1 MIRIIKRFFIFIVS
15 IIIIVIVVISA
26 RRHSTFIIENNFS
39 KGIDLSHWNID
50 TYHISL
56 DSIPNDVS
64 FVYLKATEGAS
75 YKDKMYP
82 RYIEEFIGKNIGSR
96 KDDPIKIGAYHFFKQ
111 NVPALLQ
118 FKNIKETVDSSEIN
132 LPIAIDF
139 EFITSHSSKETK
151 QIQEC
156 LYNLLIMVEKEY
168 KKKPIIYCNTRGY
181 DLFIRNCDKLNH
193 YGIWL
198 DAKSDNSLTVP
209 NTIIKQIKIE
219 NNIDINVCYSRL

>member
-1 MIRIIKRFFIFIVS
+1 MNKYFTLIIP
-15 IIIIVIVVISA
+15 IIIVVLSCCN
-26 RRHSTFIIENNFS
+26 HLSS
-39 KGIDLSHWNID
+39 KGIDLSHWNVD
-50 TYHISL
+50 TYNISL
-56 DSIPNDVS
+56 DSIPEDVS

-75 YKDKMYP
+75 YKDKMYSI
-82 RYIEEFIGKNIGSR
+82 YIEEFIGKNIGSR

-118 FKNIKETVDSSEIN
+118 FNNIKESVDSSEIN

-168 KKKPIIYCNTRGY
+168 KKKPIIYCNKRGY

-219 NNIDINVCYSRL
+219 NNIDINLCHSSF

>member
-1 MIRIIKRFFIFIVS
+1 MIRIIKRFFISIVS

-26 RRHSTFIIENNFS
+26 CKHPTFIENNYS

-50 TYHISL
+50 TYNISL

-82 RYIEEFIGKNIGSR
+82 IYIEEFIGKNIGSR
-96 KDDPIKIGAYHFFKQ
+96 KDNPIKIGAYHFFKQ

-219 NNIDINVCYSRL
+219 NNIDINVCRSSL

>member
-1 MIRIIKRFFIFIVS
+1 MVS
-15 IIIIVIVVISA
+15 LIIIIIVVTSA
-26 RRHSTFIIENNFS
+26 CKQSIPVENNFS
-39 KGIDLSHWNID
+39 KGIDLSHWNVD

-75 YKDKMYP
+75 YKDKMYSM
-82 RYIEEFIGKNIGSR
+82 YISEFIGKNIESR
-96 KDDPIKIGAYHFFKQ
+96 KDNPIKIGAYHFFKQ

-139 EFITSHSSKETK
+139 EFISSHSSKETE

-168 KKKPIIYCNTRGY
+168 KKKPIIYCNKRGY

-209 NTIIKQIKIE
+209 NIIIKQIKIE
-219 NNIDINVCYSRL
+219 NNIDINLCYSSL

>member
-26 RRHSTFIIENNFS
+26 YKHPTFIENNYS

-50 TYHISL
+50 TYNISF

-82 RYIEEFIGKNIGSR
+82 IYIEEFIGKNIGSR

-118 FKNIKETVDSSEIN
+118 FKNIKETIDPSEIN

-139 EFITSHSSKETK
+139 EFIISHSSKETK

-168 KKKPIIYCNTRGY
+168 KKKPIIYCNKRGY

-219 NNIDINVCYSRL
+219 NNIDINVCHSHF

>member
-1 MIRIIKRFFIFIVS
+1 MVS
-15 IIIIVIVVISA
+15 LIIIIIAVTSA
-26 RRHSTFIIENNFS
+26 CKQSIPVENNFS
-39 KGIDLSHWNID
+39 KGIDLSHWNVD

-75 YKDKMYP
+75 YKDKMYSM
-82 RYIEEFIGKNIGSR
+82 YISEFIGKNIESR
-96 KDDPIKIGAYHFFKQ
+96 KDNPIKIGAYHFFKQ

-168 KKKPIIYCNTRGY
+168 KKKPIIYCNKRGY

-219 NNIDINVCYSRL
+219 NNIDINLCYSRF

>member
-1 MIRIIKRFFIFIVS
+1 MVS
-15 IIIIVIVVISA
+15 LIIIIIAVTSA
-26 RRHSTFIIENNFS
+26 CKQSIPVENNFS
-39 KGIDLSHWNID
+39 KGIDLSHWNVD

-75 YKDKMYP
+75 YKDKMYSM
-82 RYIEEFIGKNIGSR
+82 YISEFIGKNIESR
-96 KDDPIKIGAYHFFKQ
+96 KDNPIKIGAYHFFKQ

-139 EFITSHSSKETK
+139 VFITSHSSKETK

-168 KKKPIIYCNTRGY
+168 KKKPIIYCNKRGY

-219 NNIDINVCYSRL
+219 NNIDINVCHSSL